1 MVLKKP
7 WSKFFLAALLI
18 ILSAAFFILQR
29 LFFGRSKEAGFL
41 FFQDLV
47 FLPLEVLLVTFL
59 LEGLIKQREKREK
72 LEQINILVSAF
83 FSEVGIEAIKVLN
96 PFIVNKDGYANMVDI
111 RQSWRDIDYKN
122 AAKDALSYTFETD
135 STANDLEKVNKLLYW
150 KKDEILTMFQNPNL
164 LENNRF
170 TSMLFAV
177 YHLMD
182 ELYNRDDFI
191 TLPQSDYDHLSG
203 DMERAYKLLV
213 VEWLYYMRHLK
224 NKYPYLYS
232 MAIRKNPF
240 KNNDSIVVY

>member
-1 MVLKKP
+1 LFLKKP

-18 ILSAAFFILQR
+18 ILSAAFFILQEL
-29 LFFGRSKEAGFL
+29 LFDKPQEAGFL
-41 FFQDLV
+41 FFQDLA

-59 LEGLIKQREKREK
+59 LEGLLSRREKREK
-72 LEQINILVSAF
+72 SEQINILISAF
-83 FSEVGIEAIKVLN
+83 FSEVGIDAIKILRS
-96 PFIVNKDGYANMVDI
+96 FIINSDGYANMVDI

-122 AAKDALSYTFETD
+122 AAKDILSYIFEAD
-135 STANDLEKVNKLLYW
+135 STAYDLEKVNKLLYW

-170 TSMLFAV
+170 TNMIFAV

-182 ELYNRDDFI
+182 ELNNRDDFI

-203 DMERAYKLLV
+203 DIERAYKLLV

-240 KNNDSIVVY
+240 KDNDAIVVY